1 MLSFSY
7 VTLQILEQ
15 LNGSLVQQVKEQA
28 VYKLSVYLLSYLKLL
43 GLLKKKKNHEC
54 FLESSLSA
62 ADTVME

>member
-43 GLLKKKKNHEC
+43 GLLKKKQKHEC
-54 FLESSLSA
+54 LLGSSLSG

>member
-43 GLLKKKKNHEC
+43 GLLKNKQ
-54 FLESSLSA
+54 
-62 ADTVME
+62 T